1 MNKNQKQ
8 ILEEKWSNLSDTDKV
23 FLLSLCNDLLPKK
36 SKSIN
41 ESQWYNTVGDILG
54 IFDPTGVIDLANGIS
69 YINQGDYL
77 FGFLSMISVI
87 PYVGDVLAKPVMGA
101 MKVGKPAVKTLD
113 TALKLSKAGKSTE
126 ALGILK
132 TLSAEKGVVGNF
144 VRGSG
149 QWTPKL
155 KAAVDNVPGGVL
167 TRRTRGVLGQ
177 WIDLFSQA
185 GTKGKVLKAETGNL
199 VKNWSKIT
207 DVQKIENIK
216 NLRKLADGSSIF
228 KGYKNANPTLWS
240 GLAGGVP
247 RIWGN
252 RSVRSLMRRTKWYLG
267 FLDFLGLGN
276 WVGPEELDAKYGQ
289 EYVNQKVGEY
299 SQTQQSQ
306 QYYNDEFGG
315 QTPEGGQQPT
325 GSEEISTPTEL
336 LTKNVSNPTV
346 DPVGFLIKSLI

>member
-1 MNKNQKQ
+1 MDKNQQKV
-8 ILEEKWSNLSDTDKV
+8 LEEKWNSLSDNDKV
-23 FLLSLCNDLLPKK
+23 FLLSLCSDLLPKK
-36 SKSIN
+36 KNNLN
-41 ESQWYNTVGDILG
+41 EAQWYNTVGDILG

-87 PYVGDVLAKPVMGA
+87 PYVGDLLAKPVMGA
-101 MKVGKPAVKTLD
+101 MKIGKPAVKTLD
-113 TALKLSKAGKSTE
+113 TALKLSKAGKSAE

-155 KAAVDNVPGGVL
+155 KSAVDNVPGGVL
-167 TRRTRGVLGQ
+167 TRRTRGVIGQ

-199 VKNWSKIT
+199 VKNWSKIS

-216 NLRKLADGSSIF
+216 NLRKLADGSNIF
-228 KGYKNANPTLWS
+228 RGYKNANPTLWS
-240 GLAGGVP
+240 TLAGGVP

-267 FLDFLGLGN
+267 FLDFIGLGN

-289 EYVNQKVGEY
+289 EYVNQKMGEY
-299 SQTQQSQ
+299 TQTQQSQ

-315 QTPEGGQQPT
+315 QESDNQSTEPGPEG
-325 GSEEISTPTEL
+325 ISVPTEL
-336 LTKNVSNPTV
+336 LTKNISNPTV
-346 DPVGFLIKSLI
+346 DPIGFLIKSLI

>member
-8 ILEEKWSNLSDTDKV
+8 ILEEKWNSLSKNDKLL
-23 FLLSLCNDLLPKK
+23 LLSLCNDLLPKK
-36 SKSIN
+36 KNNIN
-41 ESQWYNTVGDILG
+41 EAEWYNTIGDILG

-87 PYVGDVLAKPVMGA
+87 PYFGDLLAKPVMGA
-101 MKVGKPAVKTLD
+101 MKIGKPAVKTLD
-113 TALKLSKAGKSTE
+113 TALKLSRAGKSAE
-126 ALGILK
+126 ALNILK

-155 KAAVDNVPGGVL
+155 RAAVDNVPGGVL
-167 TRRTRGVLGQ
+167 TRRTRGIIGQ

-185 GTKGKVLKAETGNL
+185 STKGKVLKVETGNL
-199 VKNWSKIT
+199 VKNWSKIS

-216 NLRKLADGSSIF
+216 NLRTLADGSNIF
-228 KGYKNANPTLWS
+228 RGYKNANPTLWS
-240 GLAGGVP
+240 SAVGGVP

-276 WVGPEELDAKYGQ
+276 WVGPEELDNKYGP
-289 EYVNQKVGEY
+289 ELVNQRLGEY
-299 SQTQQSQ
+299 TQTQQSQ

-315 QTPEGGQQPT
+315 QTPEVDQQLP
-325 GSEEISTPTEL
+325 GAEEISVPTEL
-336 LTKNVSNPTV
+336 LTKNISNPTV
-346 DPVGFLIKSLI
+346 DPIGFLIKSLI

>member
-1 MNKNQKQ
+1 MNNNQQ
-8 ILEEKWSNLSDTDKV
+8 EILEEIWNNLSDKDKV
-23 FLLSLCNDLLPKK
+23 AVLSLCNDLLPKK
-36 SKSIN
+36 SKNLN

-101 MKVGKPAVKTLD
+101 MKIGKPAVKTLD
-113 TALKLSKAGKSTE
+113 NALKLSKAGKNVE
-126 ALGILK
+126 ALNILK

-149 QWTPKL
+149 SWTPKL
-155 KAAVDNVPGGVL
+155 KSAVDNVPGGVL
-167 TRRTRGVLGQ
+167 TRRTRGIIGQ
-177 WIDLFSQA
+177 WIDLFTQA
-185 GTKGKVLKAETGNL
+185 GTKGKVLKAETSGL
-199 VKNWSKIT
+199 VKNWSKIS

-216 NLRKLADGSSIF
+216 NLRKLADSSNIF

-276 WVGPEELDAKYGQ
+276 WVGPDELDTQLGQ
-289 EYVNQKVGEY
+289 QVVNQKLGEY
-299 SQTQQSQ
+299 TQTQQSQ
-306 QYYNDEFGG
+306 QYFNDEFGG
-315 QTPEGGQQPT
+315 QTPESTGQE
-325 GSEEISTPTEL
+325 GAEEISTPTEL
-336 LTKNVSNPTV
+336 LTKNTSNINI
-346 DPVGFLIKSLI
+346 DPVGYLIKSLI